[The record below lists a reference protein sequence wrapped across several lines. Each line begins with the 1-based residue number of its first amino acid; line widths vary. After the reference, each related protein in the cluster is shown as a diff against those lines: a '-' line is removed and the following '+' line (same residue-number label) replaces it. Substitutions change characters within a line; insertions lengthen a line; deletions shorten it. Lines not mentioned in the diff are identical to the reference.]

1 MIANIQRYAMRDIK
15 LKPMAQQ
22 DKEQQAKLLSEIMQ
36 ADEKDGLY
44 KTNIMKQQTAVEWLV
59 EQIKSDQNQKVLSAS
74 EWMKVI
80 EKAKEIERNQRIQDY
95 NVGYTD
101 AQCNHI
107 NDAENYVNEINYINS
122 KEK

>member
-1 MIANIQRYAMRDIK
+1 
-15 LKPMAQQ
+15 MA
-22 DKEQQAKLLSEIMQ
+22 
-36 ADEKDGLY
+36 
-44 KTNIMKQQTAVEWLV
+44 QQTAVEWLI
-59 EQIKSDQNQKVLSAS
+59 EQLIKLDKELDGRRKSDDST
-74 EWMKVI
+74 VI
-80 EKAKEIERNQRIQDY
+80 KINPTKIYEQAKQMEKEQRIQDY

>member
-1 MIANIQRYAMRDIK
+1 
-15 LKPMAQQ
+15 MA
-22 DKEQQAKLLSEIMQ
+22 
-36 ADEKDGLY
+36 
-44 KTNIMKQQTAVEWLV
+44 QQTAVEWLIEQLV
-59 EQIKSDQNQKVLSAS
+59 ELDKELDGRRKSDDST
-74 EWMKVI
+74 VI
-80 EKAKEIERNQRIQDY
+80 KINPTKIYEQAKQMEKEQRIQDY

>member
-1 MIANIQRYAMRDIK
+1 ME
-15 LKPMAQQ
+15 
-22 DKEQQAKLLSEIMQ
+22 KE
-36 ADEKDGLY
+36 
-44 KTNIMKQQTAVEWLV
+44 
-59 EQIKSDQNQKVLSAS
+59 
-74 EWMKVI
+74 
-80 EKAKEIERNQRIQDY
+80 QRIQDY